1 MKQTNIFLAKKYFFI
16 LLLLVSNLAKAQSFN
31 DKTDDVV
38 IVTPVKLLTFGATK
52 FNSDIL
58 VKWETAQ
65 ELNNSH
71 FIIERSTDGI
81 SFISVGQVKG
91 NENSSIIVAYN
102 FLDVNAPTVNLYYRL
117 KQVDLDGTFTYS
129 DIVLVKAGKSNNG
142 TISIFPNPIAD
153 YKININVSKL
163 PKVEGEIN
171 IIGVDGKKLFT
182 TYRNFAVENSL
193 MQLQIPSNILPGTY
207 LLQIVNAK
215 AEINILHKIII
226 Q

>member
-1 MKQTNIFLAKKYFFI
+1 
-16 LLLLVSNLAKAQSFN
+16 LLLISNLVQAQSFN
-31 DKTDDVV
+31 DRTDDVTAP
-38 IVTPVKLLTFGATK
+38 TPVKLLTFGATK
-52 FNSDIL
+52 FNTDIL

-71 FIIERSTDGI
+71 FIIERSSDGI
-81 SFISVGQVKG
+81 SFSSVGQVKG
-91 NENSSIIVAYN
+91 NENSNVIVAYN

-117 KQVDLDGTFTYS
+117 KQVDVDGTFTYS
-129 DIVLVKAGKSNNG
+129 DVVLVRAGKSSNS

-153 YKININVSKL
+153 YKININISNL
-163 PKVEGEIN
+163 PKVKGEIN
-171 IIGVDGKKLFT
+171 IISTDGKKVFT

-193 MQLQIPSNILPGTY
+193 MQLQIPSSILPGTY

-215 AEINILHKIII
+215 ADINVLHKIII